1 MNPRCA
7 SPDLHARIAEFPVVI
22 RGTAVSAVAVHS
34 QVLLVILYVKEPR
47 AGHCASMRSEN
58 VALPTRSIGSA
69 GKSSRGGWC
78 GVMELVLSLQKI
90 IYFPVKNSAT
100 GSLPD
105 HDSDF
110 FFKYCGRRNAPLW
123 TSAL

>member
-1 MNPRCA
+1 MNPRCV

-22 RGTAVSAVAVHS
+22 RGTACSALAVHS
-34 QVLLVILYVKEPR
+34 QVLLVILYVKEPG
-47 AGHCASMRSEN
+47 AVHCTSMKPEP
-58 VALPTRSIGSA
+58 VAILARSISSA

-78 GVMELVLSLQKI
+78 GVMELVLSLQRI

-100 GSLPD
+100 GGLPR

-110 FFKYCGRRNAPLW
+110 FFRYCGRRNAPL
-123 TSAL
+123 